1 MQYTRDCSR
10 RAKFCRVVDGRCC
23 KLLCRLS
30 RTSNQSSEVSCVRA
44 RAPSQWPRASRGGAR
59 RERGVARRSRSGV
72 TLAGWRWKVRD
83 GSATPAALD
92 AADAVR
98 EPKIRSR
105 RFPSFRLHP
114 HISVGAGPSNPTRLL
129 DLQGC
134 TQYATINEPRARAFT
149 RARVRFRW
157 PHPPDFPLTSTLT
170 FPRRPPRRPPP
181 APRTGRVPD
190 KSLRGMFVPCRA
202 LTGARVPP

>member
-1 MQYTRDCSR
+1 MLSTRQILLR
-10 RAKFCRVVDGRCC
+10 RRRPVNKP
-23 KLLCRLS
+23 LCAVFHAR
-30 RTSNQSSEVSCVRA
+30 RTNHQVSCVRA

-134 TQYATINEPRARAFT
+134 TQYATINEPRAWAFT

-170 FPRRPPRRPPP
+170 FPRRPPRRRREPVASLTNPCEGCSFP
-181 APRTGRVPD
+181 AG
-190 KSLRGMFVPCRA
+190 L
-202 LTGARVPP
+202 